1 MDDDASSAIDGNSAV
16 VVIEFV
22 IVVDGAR
29 DDVGDVLVA
38 TDIIGFSSVIVVGG
52 VVAIG
57 RRVVVVVD
65 GVGEFIVGGG
75 VTSASVVGVTVV
87 IDFGIIDIADIIVGS
102 IDAVVVV
109 GVVGFDVVG
118 FVGSGVAGI

>member
-1 MDDDASSAIDGNSAV
+1 MDDDASSAIDGNVAV

-38 TDIIGFSSVIVVGG
+38 TDIIGFSSVTVVVG

-118 FVGSGVAGI
+118 FGGSGVAGI